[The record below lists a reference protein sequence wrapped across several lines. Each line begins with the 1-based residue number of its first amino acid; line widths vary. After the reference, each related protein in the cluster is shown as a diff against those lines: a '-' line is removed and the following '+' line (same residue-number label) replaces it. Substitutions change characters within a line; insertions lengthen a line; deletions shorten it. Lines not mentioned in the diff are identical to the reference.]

1 MRSGTSKMTKIEDTS
16 WNPPP
21 KGHQRPSVCTLLLRE
36 LEVGDVKKLYHEDV
50 WCEGH
55 SYDCSLSNE
64 LRNLRKMGWIVKT
77 YHLAPHV
84 VVVKRI
90 K

>member
-1 MRSGTSKMTKIEDTS
+1 MAKIEPAK

-21 KGHQRPSVCTLLLRE
+21 KGHQIPSTSVLLLRE

-50 WCEGH
+50 WCLG
-55 SYDCSLSNE
+55 SSPQCTLAGE
-64 LRNLRKMGWIVKT
+64 LQRLRKKGWLIKS

-84 VVVKRI
+84 MVVKRI